1 MITHHLKVAS
11 RSLMKYKVQSF
22 VSILGMAAGL
32 VSFVFSAFWI
42 RYELTYDAFHRDADR
57 IYLVRGNDPLGLVS
71 KQSTL
76 PIPFLHHI
84 QENCPEVEETS
95 YALCQPS
102 KVSFDNQMQDV
113 VSCAADTS
121 FMRMFDIRII
131 QGSANF
137 LTGKEYAV
145 TEAKAKEWFG
155 SVEAA
160 LGKEVQLNG
169 RSIMIGAVVNG
180 WGKHSSFYF
189 DLFVRQPI
197 EPWNDSSCLLVK
209 LKSGT
214 DPEALAH
221 FLETHLPKEMT
232 QEDSPVSQIYLTPL
246 TRLHTDDSFMREDGK
261 IVFNYIVYFCVI
273 GVLIIWCVLINYL
286 MIFVNRIRIRKKELM
301 LRKVNGASNWS
312 LMGLLLTE
320 FVLSF
325 VMSCLLGGWTIE
337 VLSPVFQSYA
347 QIECSV
353 SFLWM
358 NVLAYILLVFLL
370 SLLLLS
376 IPIYLFQRRSIQ
388 RSLTFTAGKRSE
400 NLLRKVSVCLQLF
413 ICLLLISVTV
423 IMNRQ
428 IDLMQKKDIGMEHH
442 NIASV
447 SIWGRGADMNAWKE
461 KIASLPMVTEVLE
474 PKFFPMVGVGAMTF
488 MELERWEGQE
498 TPVEKKLL
506 CELILSDESFFRF
519 YGFQLLIGKGIDEQA
534 KETDVVITESTA
546 HHLGWQTEEAV
557 GKQIYQDEEKALT
570 VIGVVKDSQ
579 YRSPSSDTPNTLFV
593 HTNTASYQWFRA
605 SVLFKF
611 KEGTWPECRQR
622 IETMYQQECP
632 TLMLRLFNEE
642 EVFQN
647 YIRSEMVLRS
657 ILLFASAMCVLVTIL
672 GIYSLIHLT
681 CEERRKEIAI
691 RKVNGAT
698 ATIISRMFLLEYL
711 SLFVVASLLA
721 FPLAY
726 VVMRHWLDTYNRQIV
741 LSGEIFLWVFLG
753 VGFLVVCMIANRI
766 RKAAQ
771 ENPAD
776 VIKQE

>member
-32 VSFVFSAFWI
+32 GSFVFSAFWI

-246 TRLHTDDSFMREDGK
+246 TRLHTDDSFMRDPNPE
-261 IVFNYIVYFCVI
+261 
-273 GVLIIWCVLINYL
+273 
-286 MIFVNRIRIRKKELM
+286 
-301 LRKVNGASNWS
+301 
-312 LMGLLLTE
+312 
-320 FVLSF
+320 
-325 VMSCLLGGWTIE
+325 
-337 VLSPVFQSYA
+337 
-347 QIECSV
+347 
-353 SFLWM
+353 
-358 NVLAYILLVFLL
+358 
-370 SLLLLS
+370 
-376 IPIYLFQRRSIQ
+376 
-388 RSLTFTAGKRSE
+388 
-400 NLLRKVSVCLQLF
+400 
-413 ICLLLISVTV
+413 
-423 IMNRQ
+423 
-428 IDLMQKKDIGMEHH
+428 
-442 NIASV
+442 
-447 SIWGRGADMNAWKE
+447 
-461 KIASLPMVTEVLE
+461 
-474 PKFFPMVGVGAMTF
+474 
-488 MELERWEGQE
+488 ER
-498 TPVEKKLL
+498 
-506 CELILSDESFFRF
+506 
-519 YGFQLLIGKGIDEQA
+519 
-534 KETDVVITESTA
+534 TDVA
-546 HHLGWQTEEAV
+546 
-557 GKQIYQDEEKALT
+557 
-570 VIGVVKDSQ
+570 
-579 YRSPSSDTPNTLFV
+579 
-593 HTNTASYQWFRA
+593 
-605 SVLFKF
+605 
-611 KEGTWPECRQR
+611 
-622 IETMYQQECP
+622 
-632 TLMLRLFNEE
+632 
-642 EVFQN
+642 
-647 YIRSEMVLRS
+647 
-657 ILLFASAMCVLVTIL
+657 
-672 GIYSLIHLT
+672 
-681 CEERRKEIAI
+681 
-691 RKVNGAT
+691 
-698 ATIISRMFLLEYL
+698 
-711 SLFVVASLLA
+711 
-721 FPLAY
+721 
-726 VVMRHWLDTYNRQIV
+726 
-741 LSGEIFLWVFLG
+741 
-753 VGFLVVCMIANRI
+753 
-766 RKAAQ
+766 
-771 ENPAD
+771 
-776 VIKQE
+776 

>member
-1 MITHHLKVAS
+1 M
-11 RSLMKYKVQSF
+11 
-22 VSILGMAAGL
+22 
-32 VSFVFSAFWI
+32 
-42 RYELTYDAFHRDADR
+42 
-57 IYLVRGNDPLGLVS
+57 
-71 KQSTL
+71 

-286 MIFVNRIRIRKKELM
+286 LIFVNRIRIRKKELM

-312 LMGLLLTE
+312 LMGLLLAE

-358 NVLAYILLVFLL
+358 NVLAYL
-370 SLLLLS
+370 
-376 IPIYLFQRRSIQ
+376 
-388 RSLTFTAGKRSE
+388 
-400 NLLRKVSVCLQLF
+400 
-413 ICLLLISVTV
+413 
-423 IMNRQ
+423 
-428 IDLMQKKDIGMEHH
+428 
-442 NIASV
+442 
-447 SIWGRGADMNAWKE
+447 
-461 KIASLPMVTEVLE
+461 
-474 PKFFPMVGVGAMTF
+474 
-488 MELERWEGQE
+488 
-498 TPVEKKLL
+498 
-506 CELILSDESFFRF
+506 
-519 YGFQLLIGKGIDEQA
+519 
-534 KETDVVITESTA
+534 
-546 HHLGWQTEEAV
+546 
-557 GKQIYQDEEKALT
+557 
-570 VIGVVKDSQ
+570 
-579 YRSPSSDTPNTLFV
+579 
-593 HTNTASYQWFRA
+593 
-605 SVLFKF
+605 
-611 KEGTWPECRQR
+611 
-622 IETMYQQECP
+622 
-632 TLMLRLFNEE
+632 
-642 EVFQN
+642 
-647 YIRSEMVLRS
+647 
-657 ILLFASAMCVLVTIL
+657 
-672 GIYSLIHLT
+672 SLIH
-681 CEERRKEIAI
+681 I
-691 RKVNGAT
+691 
-698 ATIISRMFLLEYL
+698 
-711 SLFVVASLLA
+711 
-721 FPLAY
+721 
-726 VVMRHWLDTYNRQIV
+726 
-741 LSGEIFLWVFLG
+741 
-753 VGFLVVCMIANRI
+753 
-766 RKAAQ
+766 
-771 ENPAD
+771 
-776 VIKQE
+776 